1 MNKSQILLFILL
13 ILISGC
19 MKEYEHINPFDSN
32 YTGKISP
39 DSVADT
45 IINISIY
52 DYSIEESYDGNQDNI
67 LNKGEHAR
75 VYISILNSGNSTAEL
90 VKANVTSSNSHI
102 EIDDFYSAL
111 NWGYVLPDSVSD
123 GQGGAYHPKALV
135 FIEIDNSAPVNSNFN
150 LNFDFYDILDNHWS
164 DSLSL
169 SIQPTSANI
178 ILDTVEVIESVP
190 EASYRYFRFYP
201 YLKNIGSSST
211 QDVWSLS
218 SVSDTLVAL
227 TSYGNTPLPYGDIDP
242 GESVKVNSSFAKF
255 KIPIELHTPYTFKM
269 LFEIYDTYENYW
281 YDSTYITI
289 DP

>member
-19 MKEYEHINPFDSN
+19 IKEYEHSNPFDSN
-32 YTGKISP
+32 YTGEISP
-39 DSVADT
+39 DSIADT

-102 EIDDFYSAL
+102 EINNLYSVL
-111 NWGYVLPDSVSD
+111 SWGSVLPDSVSY
-123 GQGGAYHPKALV
+123 GQGGAYPKALV
-135 FIEIDNSAPVNSNFN
+135 LIEIDNSALLNSNFN
-150 LNFDFYDILDNHWS
+150 LNFDFYDILDNHWL
-164 DSLSL
+164 DTLSL
-169 SIQPTSANI
+169 TILPTSANI
-178 ILDTVEVIESVP
+178 ILDTVEVIESID
-190 EASYRYFRFYP
+190 ASYFKFYP

-211 QDVWSLS
+211 QDVWSVS
-218 SVSDTLVAL
+218 SISDTLVQL
-227 TSYGNTPLPYGDIDP
+227 TSSGGNPLPYGDIAP
-242 GESVKVNSSFAKF
+242 TESVKVNSSFARF
-255 KIPIELHTPYTFKM
+255 KIPIEIQTPYTFKM
-269 LFEIYDTYENYW
+269 VFTIYDKYENLW
-281 YDSTYITI
+281 CDSTYITI